1 MATKPPSGV
10 ANGAFSEA
18 SDLSAM
24 WAKAVEDY
32 EKKTKKSLRL
42 ASGRSMAEVMAS
54 TEVETNNFNN
64 FRHSGSNVD
73 KVRTAFKNNLGIIQ
87 KVVSGIEILGA
98 AASVSFLSRVN
109 LDRVRIN
116 DWMSRRFRR
125 PCLQA

>member
-1 MATKPPSGV
+1 
-10 ANGAFSEA
+10 
-18 SDLSAM
+18 
-24 WAKAVEDY
+24 
-32 EKKTKKSLRL
+32 
-42 ASGRSMAEVMAS
+42 
-54 TEVETNNFNN
+54 
-64 FRHSGSNVD
+64 
-73 KVRTAFKNNLGIIQ
+73 LGIIQ